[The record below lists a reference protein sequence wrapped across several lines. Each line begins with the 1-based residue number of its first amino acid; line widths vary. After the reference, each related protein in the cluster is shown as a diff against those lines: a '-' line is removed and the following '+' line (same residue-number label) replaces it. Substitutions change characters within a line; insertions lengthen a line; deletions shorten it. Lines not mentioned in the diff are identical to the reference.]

1 MEQGAVLSPGAASS
15 WLATAEPVTP
25 GRDGTVIDDGLAARW
40 GGNCY
45 RCGQSG
51 HWYGNCLLRS
61 RAFPAR
67 DYGSVC
73 HLCGGSLRE
82 GDLSC
87 YGDGN
92 VVVHVRCQVGRV
104 TVEQRANEARLTDAS
119 RAASSSPSSQP
130 VAGDED
136 FVSNIEKCVEES
148 SCNIGVNSAAG
159 SGKTHLICTQAARL
173 QARGERCIGLTFNRD
188 AAQELRDR
196 GFAGARTF
204 HSLAGKAWQRV
215 HSSTPLVHDDE
226 EDEEAAEAAAAQAD
240 ELDAEEAP
248 TEEAAKAAKLPRKT
262 KMLLR
267 ELYPDEPGHH
277 GQPIMCLEVQLF
289 EPFVSHMLTIAKMGA
304 VGIPT
309 PAGEGERGEGERG
322 EGILTTGG
330 RDDNDATWAELER
343 QFEVSCLIE
352 RVLMAD
358 RPEKSKLGHARHAE
372 ALRRWPTPVSRTQKG
387 LRMAREAFAASITIA
402 SCRSWHIEHLGCTV
416 RKLTSFKRN
425 GQVLKEYALPCLDW
439 DDVLYMTELEKLPL
453 DPGPSDNETPGPL
466 KWVFA
471 DEAQDTSRIRQL
483 MIKRLAGRTA
493 RVFVVGDDMQA
504 LYGFAGVDPD
514 ALSNLFKLFEMAVF
528 DLPVCRRC
536 PVSHIAAANAVKNA
550 VSPDKADVKP
560 MPNAPEGVVV
570 SGADFKSHPL
580 VSTALT
586 TVISGATS
594 ARATHTPPT
603 QPEKA
608 IIARRNAPLLAC
620 LYALASRG
628 ISCEMLGKA
637 PLSKKLLGVLT
648 EIKPSDLGSL
658 ESGLDAYV
666 RRHHEARAA
675 AESGGSEY
683 THEDLAR
690 CVLMIIDDL
699 DRQSPRERN
708 GAEGE
713 AALEAVRKEIESK
726 FGSTQQVCP
735 PDRQQLRVV
744 QLGTVHKAKGLGW
757 KWVYWLQPKD
767 IPLDFVVRGGGW
779 RARQERNAE
788 YVALTRSFMHLIKLR
803 HIDVSQTGGLRQG
816 IEALFGDTGTPAGSG
831 GASSDT
837 HAPEDASHAWEQ
849 AHPFEWYRREFASR
863 QQHRRQQA
871 AEEAGTAGTAMTP
884 ARACELL
891 GLQPPP
897 APLLS
902 DEVISAYRRA
912 AKQCHPDKGALHHLS
927 VEQATARMQ
936 DVNEAKD
943 VLMREIMA
951 EQDLQ

>member
-1 MEQGAVLSPGAASS
+1 MVQGAALSPGAAST
-15 WLATAEPVTP
+15 WLAAAEPVTP

-40 GGNCY
+40 GANCY

-61 RAFPAR
+61 RAFAAR
-67 DYGSVC
+67 DYGNLC
-73 HLCGGSLRE
+73 HLCGGLLRE

-92 VVVHVRCQVGRV
+92 VVVHVRCQVGSV

-119 RAASSSPSSQP
+119 RAASASPGSQP

-136 FVSNIEKCVEES
+136 YVSNIEKCVEES
-148 SCNIGVNSAAG
+148 TCNIGVNSAAG
-159 SGKTHLICTQAARL
+159 SGKTHLICTLASRL
-173 QARGERCIGLTFNRD
+173 HARGERCIGLTLNRD

-204 HSLAGKAWQRV
+204 HSLASQAWHRA
-215 HSSTPLVHDDE
+215 HSSSRLVHEDE

-248 TEEAAKAAKLPRKT
+248 TEEAAKSGMLPRKT

-267 ELYPDEPGHH
+267 ELFPDEPGQH
-277 GQPIMCLEVQLF
+277 GRPIACLEVQLF
-289 EPFVSHMLTIAKMGA
+289 GQFVSHMLTVAKMGA
-304 VGIPT
+304 VGIQ
-309 PAGEGERGEGERG
+309 
-322 EGILTTGG
+322 GG
-330 RDDNDATWAELER
+330 SDDNDATWGKLER

-352 RVLMAD
+352 RVLMVD
-358 RPEKSKLGHARHAE
+358 RPEKSKLGQARHAE
-372 ALRRWPTPVSRTQKG
+372 AQQRWPTPASRTQQG

-416 RKLTSFKRN
+416 RKLTSFKCN
-425 GQVLKEYALPCLDW
+425 GQVQKEYALPCVDW
-439 DDVLYMTELEKLPL
+439 DDMLYMTELEKLPL
-453 DPGPSDNETPGPL
+453 DPGPTDKETPGPL
-466 KWVFA
+466 RWVFV
-471 DEAQDTSRIRQL
+471 DEAQDTARIRQL
-483 MIKRLAGRTA
+483 MIKRLAGSTA

-536 PVSHIAAANAVKNA
+536 PVSHIAAANAVKNDVGA
-550 VSPDKADVKP
+550 NKADVKP
-560 MPNAPEGVVV
+560 MPNALEGVVV
-570 SGADFKSHPL
+570 SDADFKSHPL

-594 ARATHTPPT
+594 AQAPHTPPT

-637 PLSKKLLGVLT
+637 PLSKKLHGVLE

-666 RRHHEARAA
+666 RRHHEVRTA

-690 CVLMIIDDL
+690 CVRMIIDEL
-699 DRQSPRERN
+699 DRQSPRERS

-713 AALEAVRKEIESK
+713 AALEAVRKEIESL
-726 FGSTQQVCP
+726 FGSTQQVRP

-788 YVALTRSFMHLIKLR
+788 YVALTRSYSHLIKLC

-816 IEALFGDTGTPAGSG
+816 IEALFGEADTPAGAG

-837 HAPEDASHAWEQ
+837 RAPEDASDAWEQ
-849 AHPFEWYRREFASR
+849 AHPFEWYRREFAWR
-863 QQHRRQQA
+863 QQHRWQQA
-871 AEEAGTAGTAMTP
+871 AEEAEEAGTAVTP

-902 DEVISAYRRA
+902 DEVIAAYRRA
-912 AKQCHPDKGALHHLS
+912 ARQCHPDKHAQHHLS
-927 VEQATARMQ
+927 DEQANARMR